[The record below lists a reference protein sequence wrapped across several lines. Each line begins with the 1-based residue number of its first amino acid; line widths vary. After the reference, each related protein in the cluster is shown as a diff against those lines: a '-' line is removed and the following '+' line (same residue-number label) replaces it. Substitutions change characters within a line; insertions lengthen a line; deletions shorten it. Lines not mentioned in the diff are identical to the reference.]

1 MADARLRDIDGNLE
15 LVEDGKVKRRWKRK
29 RGVPAGDAQPIEGK
43 THPEKISQGELHK
56 AVLSDG
62 TQVLVPRGTDLDKL
76 PREVWPFGQVWADQI
91 CQQVTEG
98 KSLYAICRQE
108 GFPDLQTVFRWRRKY
123 PEFEDEYQL
132 AMRARASWAEEEVF
146 ESRSRLKDG
155 HADVKAERLLIESAQ
170 WAAEVSDRRTYQRS
184 TRLEQEIPKV
194 NITIVTGVPDPDP
207 IEVPSWDPKDD
218 PEWKEEAA
226 KSPVFCQAN
235 TVKED

>member
-29 RGVPAGDAQPIEGK
+29 RGVPAGDAQPVEGK

-62 TQVLVPRGTDLDKL
+62 TVVLVPRGTDIDKL
-76 PREVWPFGQVWADQI
+76 PREVWPYGEVLGQQI
-91 CQQVTEG
+91 CQALTEG
-98 KSLYAICRQE
+98 KSLNAVCKQE
-108 GFPDLQTVFRWRRKY
+108 GFPPIHVVFKWRRQY
-123 PEFEDEYQL
+123 PEFAAQVEE
-132 AMRARASWAEEEVF
+132 AMRMRASWAEEQILRIAETCG
-146 ESRSRLKDG
+146 E
-155 HADVKAERLLIESAQ
+155 DVKAERLKAELYQ
-170 WAAEVSDRRTYQRS
+170 WVAEISDRRTYQRT

-218 PEWKEEAA
+218 PEYQQAAEA
-226 KSPVFCQAN
+226 SPVFFQKKTTEGA
-235 TVKED
+235 